1 MARKALSAF
10 AAAVALLG
18 VAGCASPEELRRQD
32 EATCASYGFQPGSPD
47 FASCL
52 QRESIARRYGE
63 TPSVSFGFG
72 AFHAF

>member
-1 MARKALSAF
+1 MARRTSLML

-32 EATCASYGFQPGSPD
+32 EAACANYGFQPGTPD
-47 FASCL
+47 FSACL

-63 TPSVSFGFG
+63 TPTMSFGFG